1 MEQTRHDI
9 TKPKYLAPDGFR
21 PFPMAEV
28 LTDEEKSVLEA
39 FQKFDKDGSG
49 SISRDELGQVLKSL
63 DPEGWDKDSIDQVLA
78 DADASGDGQLQMK
91 EFIRWEKQLSID
103 GFWGEVLDSSLQV
116 KALILLKMVIQ
127 RR

>member
-1 MEQTRHDI
+1 
-9 TKPKYLAPDGFR
+9 
-21 PFPMAEV
+21 MAEV